1 MNPANDAF
9 TAEGEEYGVLCD
21 LWGDRFH
28 HTGSMGP
35 RICSSSF
42 VLTLAIFLSIYS
54 CASLRE
60 WIIGKDNF
68 SRTYAVDFMS
78 FHPRLNSALQDY
90 AKNHKG
96 NSFRVAL
103 LGNDGV
109 IIQGFYKGEQEQGR
123 LPSTIAAKPAG
134 PQKTWLEI
142 QISSNNLGASS
153 KDLERAAQELFL
165 IIEKGTG
172 IRPLDE

>member
-1 MNPANDAF
+1 MASGGRTSLN
-9 TAEGEEYGVLCD
+9 
-21 LWGDRFH
+21 R
-28 HTGSMGP
+28 
-35 RICSSSF
+35 RICSSSIL
-42 VLTLAIFLSIYS
+42 LTLAIFLAVYS

-60 WIIGKDNF
+60 WINGRDNF

-103 LGNDGV
+103 LRNDAV
-109 IIQGFYKGEQEQGR
+109 IIQGFYKREQEQDR
-123 LPSTIAAKPAG
+123 LPATITAKPASPG
-134 PQKTWLEI
+134 RTRMEI
-142 QISSNNLGASS
+142 KISSSDSKIYSQNLKEFA
-153 KDLERAAQELFL
+153 RNLFQ

-172 IRPLDE
+172 VWPEE